1 MSVVGGK
8 HVLLEHNLVD
18 GVDAAGIYISQEKEY
33 KTFEPIDVRVEK
45 NVVKNAGSQKSGHGS
60 LMVYCAQRPSRQIS
74 FTENYSIR
82 ARKAGCVFT
91 DGSRVSETGT
101 QVRLLGQSP
110 LESERRLPDAG
121 VRQSR

>member
-60 LMVYCAQRPSRQIS
+60 LMVHESARPVPRCGSSVNLPSNQRDRGGPRASR
-74 FTENYSIR
+74 R
-82 ARKAGCVFT
+82 G
-91 DGSRVSETGT
+91 
-101 QVRLLGQSP
+101 
-110 LESERRLPDAG
+110 RRLPDAG